1 MINKLTIRWRL
12 TILSALLLT
21 LCCVG
26 LTIVLNYSAF
36 KMADS
41 LEAAVPIVPATS
53 ITPNS
58 NMNGGVEELTPSIP
72 LEELQ
77 SAKRGYSDQSI
88 FYMMMIVLGGSA
100 LTYYIAGKAL
110 KPLDILSNQVKNLNV
125 HNLSE
130 TLEVP
135 STKDEISHLT
145 QTFNEM
151 SDKLNHAFMTQKRFS
166 ANAAHELRTPLA
178 ILQTKL
184 DVFKKNEKHT
194 DSEYETL
201 MGVFEKQIHRL
212 RELVGNLL
220 DMSNMKDDQEK
231 SDISLNDIF
240 EDILSEL
247 SQVANNKNITLS
259 LKCDNSIINGNVDL
273 LYRAFY
279 NLVENAIKYNKDNG
293 SVDIE
298 ILKININQVKIKI
311 KDGGIGIPDEFKHHI
326 FEPFYR
332 IDKSRSRDIGGAGLG
347 LSIVDNIIKKH
358 HGEIY
363 VYDNEDIGTCFEIIL

>member
-135 STKDEISHLT
+135 PTKDEISHLT

-194 DSEYETL
+194 NSEYETL

-311 KDGGIGIPDEFKHHI
+311 KDGGIGIPDEFKHQI